1 MATSYYS
8 GITYYPSLSLRTQAR
23 DLVLSPGPPR
33 ITRQLI
39 KAYQANPPGYWLKQQ
54 REVEVRTAQCQSQL
68 DELAERL
75 ARVGR
80 TEEELRSLRAP
91 MSGLKLQL
99 GRLQLHAA
107 GIAHVYKRFMEAT
120 AAAGVS
126 EEATLRVLQTAS
138 SRLSLAEVTV
148 DDVMAAQRVVIDPL
162 GPEPSAAA
170 AFSPPSSTL
179 PLQLNTVPP
188 PSYDSH
194 FDFWSFA
201 DVEPT
206 VVFPPPSY
214 HSLHLEVFETLT

>member
-1 MATSYYS
+1 MAASRYS
-8 GITYYPSLSLRTQAR
+8 GITYYPSLPLRTQVR

-33 ITRQLI
+33 ITRRLI
-39 KAYQANPPGYWLKQQ
+39 KAYQANPPEYWLNQQ

-75 ARVGR
+75 PRAGR
-80 TEEELRSLRAP
+80 NDEELRPLRAP
-91 MSGLKLQL
+91 ISGFK
-99 GRLQLHAA
+99 LHAA
-107 GIAHVYKRFMEAT
+107 GIADVFKRFMEAI

-126 EEATLRVLQTAS
+126 EEANLRILRTAS
-138 SRLSLAEVTV
+138 SPFSPAEVTV
-148 DDVMAAQRVVIDPL
+148 DDVIAAQRVVIDPL
-162 GPEPSAAA
+162 GPEPSAEAY
-170 AFSPPSSTL
+170 FSSPPSAL